1 MKLEPAGKIGAIR
14 MGRAKAWSE
23 RRAYPGHV
31 LAIEPGEPFNSSRE
45 VGIGG
50 PAWPRQN
57 TGFKPGTR
65 NVARGLMASLVV
77 DSNQTVSEHKCFT
90 VSLHF

>member
-1 MKLEPAGKIGAIR
+1 MARSEWAGPK
-14 MGRAKAWSE
+14 
-23 RRAYPGHV
+23 PGLKGGLT
-31 LAIEPGEPFNSSRE
+31 LAMSWPLSQASHSIHPGKWGL
-45 VGIGG
+45 VGQPG
-50 PAWPRQN
+50 PDK

>member
-1 MKLEPAGKIGAIR
+1 MARSEWAGPKPGLKGGLTLA
-14 MGRAKAWSE
+14 MSWPLSRASQ
-23 RRAYPGHV
+23 
-31 LAIEPGEPFNSSRE
+31 FNSSRE
-45 VGIGG
+45 VGIGE
-50 PAWPRQN
+50 PAWARQN

-65 NVARGLMASLVV
+65 NLARGLMASLVV